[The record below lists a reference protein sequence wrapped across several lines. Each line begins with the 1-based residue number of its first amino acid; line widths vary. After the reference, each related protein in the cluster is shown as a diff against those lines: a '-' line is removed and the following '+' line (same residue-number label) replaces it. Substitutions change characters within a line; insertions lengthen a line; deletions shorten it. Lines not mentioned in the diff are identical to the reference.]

1 MASDK
6 IDEILHEL
14 DKGFGLAFAMIPDD
28 KKAAFTKATALGYMD
43 IDPANNYCLSRIGQQ
58 IVNSGL
64 SYREWEAK
72 NSKPDGTGRLDND
85 MDSLSAGASDISL
98 SSESLAGDS
107 AGNPGEKPAKKPWW
121 KIFG

>member
-14 DKGFGLAFAMIPDD
+14 DKGFGLAPAMIPDD
-28 KKAAFTKATALGYMD
+28 KKAAFTKATALGYLD
-43 IDPANNYCLSRIGQQ
+43 IDPGNNYCLSRMGQV

-72 NSKPDGTGRLDND
+72 NSKPDGTGLLDD
-85 MDSLSAGASDISL
+85 PELPAADTASPVVAA
-98 SSESLAGDS
+98 E
-107 AGNPGEKPAKKPWW
+107 EKPAKKSWLS
-121 KIFG
+121 IFGLK

>member
-1 MASDK
+1 MERDK

-14 DKGFGLAFAMIPDD
+14 DKGFGIAPAMIPDD
-28 KKAAFTKATALGYMD
+28 KKTAFTKATALGYLD
-43 IDPANNYCLSRIGQQ
+43 IDPGNNYCLSRLGQQ

-72 NSKPDGTGRLDND
+72 NSKPDGTGLLDD
-85 MDSLSAGASDISL
+85 ADPSFVTQTDARPPAD
-98 SSESLAGDS
+98 
-107 AGNPGEKPAKKPWW
+107 EKPAKKPWW

>member
-1 MASDK
+1 MERDK

-14 DKGFGLAFAMIPDD
+14 DKGFGIAPAMIPDD
-28 KKAAFTKATALGYMD
+28 KKTAFTKATALGYLD
-43 IDPANNYCLSRIGQQ
+43 IDPGNNYCLSRIGQQ

-72 NSKPDGTGRLDND
+72 NSKPDGTGRLDE
-85 MDSLSAGASDISL
+85 DSSAEMTSTP
-98 SSESLAGDS
+98 LAE
-107 AGNPGEKPAKKPWW
+107 EKQAKKPWW